1 MGFLFVFFI
10 VKLLKYIIICVC
22 IKVTA
27 FPWICQFHTY
37 LYNKVKSTQIPCC
50 LILRAS
56 NCARVLV
63 CPECSL
69 PWRLSWSLILAFFFT
84 PSSHTSDK
92 GRLGLTFS
100 SDSSSFLFLKNK
112 EKSSQEEMGSAVCKW
127 SFEHSSYSPY
137 SGQEGW
143 SQSWTVCRIVKCA
156 ADWYW
161 LPVLSQNLMG
171 LNGFI

>member
-1 MGFLFVFFI
+1 MNI
-10 VKLLKYIIICVC
+10 SVC
-22 IKVTA
+22 IKVSA
-27 FPWICQFHTY
+27 FPWISQFHTY
-37 LYNKVKSTQIPCC
+37 LYNKFTSTQIPCC

-63 CPECSL
+63 CPKCSL

-84 PSSHTSDK
+84 PSSHNLDK
-92 GRLGLTFS
+92 GRVELIFS
-100 SDSSSFLFLKNK
+100 SDSSSFLFLKN
-112 EKSSQEEMGSAVCKW
+112 EDKSSQEEMGSVVWKW
-127 SFEHSSYSPY
+127 SFEHSSCCPLLRA
-137 SGQEGW
+137 GGLITG
-143 SQSWTVCRIVKCA
+143 WTVFGIIKCV